1 MTTPVSQ
8 GRENTGLSGYST
20 YTSTSITGIT
30 EGNTIVVA
38 VNFPETTAF
47 SSVDSPWFLA
57 FQSSAIYNTNKASTF
72 VFVLEDAPAGD
83 NNFEFT
89 VTVGGRLALAW
100 MELDPAEVGAYQEAT
115 VTAGNSAAGTG
126 SPLASGN
133 VTPDEDDGCAIAVFG
148 MQSNNAWIQATTQDT
163 NLSVS
168 SPFTGKYTSH
178 ATASTNRPAV
188 ALAYNIF
195 SDGSDQGAS
204 WSTTESLKGVAN
216 AGVLVFALAAGPWS
230 LSGIDAEQ
238 VDRGDGVMVTKL
250 TATANNGTVTG
261 NANTL
266 ASGTHTT
273 KWDIERDTGTGDIDL
288 SIDGGSTW
296 VDVTGDV
303 GSSSYG
309 ECFVEDTLADPQIA
323 IRLATSGDIVYVKNA
338 ALVPN
343 CTEAELTG
351 VDTPV
356 TGGAGVKTYVQTPVV
371 QTGEWS
377 GDSWS
382 AITAH
387 PTISYRMDEGS
398 GNTFLARDGDGTL
411 TPAYDATIANVN
423 SGSGGGWNRR
433 D

>member
-1 MTTPVSQ
+1 MTEFVNTWSNVS
-8 GRENTGLSGYST
+8 
-20 YTSTSITGIT
+20 
-30 EGNTIVVA
+30 
-38 VNFPETTAF
+38 
-47 SSVDSPWFLA
+47 
-57 FQSSAIYNTNKASTF
+57 
-72 VFVLEDAPAGD
+72 GD
-83 NNFEFT
+83 NSATSLT
-89 VTVGGRLALAW
+89 VTLGSAA
-100 MELDPAEVGAYQEAT
+100 
-115 VTAGNSAAGTG
+115 TAGNWLFACITVYNGGSAFGIPTGWEKIPGAETLGSDTDPDVGGSCFYRKATGDSNNDFPPTWTTGGRCSALVVEIAGLDTTDPVEG
-126 SPLASGN
+126 VSGTLTDGTSFPSGN
-133 VTPDEDDGCAIAVFG
+133 AAATSEYGDALTFLSGNQSSLLVTNVDGTDLSTSVGYSENVYAISTVGSHPVTAAAVKTYTESG
-148 MQSNNAWIQATTQDT
+148 DY
-163 NLSVS
+163 S
-168 SPFTGKYTSH
+168 ST
-178 ATASTNRPAV
+178 
-188 ALAYNIF
+188 
-195 SDGSDQGAS
+195 
-204 WSTTESLKGVAN
+204 WSTTDTGCPAFSVCIT
-216 AGVLVFALAAGPWS
+216 LASATQPATGPWT

-238 VDRGDGVMVTKL
+238 VDRGDGVLVTKL
-250 TATANNGTVTG
+250 TATANNGTATG
-261 NANTL
+261 HTNTL

-356 TGGAGVKTYVQTPVV
+356 TGEAGVKTYVQTPVV